1 MYTCKNFNV
10 EKTSINSLIAL
21 SQFPWKLN
29 KDQISLYSP
38 LSFPVLDEIDS
49 GLQIFKKGTYKRY
62 IDVPLRQKFAVFPI
76 LFAKLF
82 QIFAYL
88 GALSTREIFA
98 PYDLDDLSIE
108 AAALSRQGRCQS

>member
-10 EKTSINSLIAL
+10 EKSNIHSLIAL

-49 GLQIFKKGTYKRY
+49 GLQIFKKGTK
-62 IDVPLRQKFAVFPI
+62 DI
-76 LFAKLF
+76 LM
-82 QIFAYL
+82 
-88 GALSTREIFA
+88 
-98 PYDLDDLSIE
+98 
-108 AAALSRQGRCQS
+108 CH

>member
-10 EKTSINSLIAL
+10 EKSNIHSLIAL

-49 GLQIFKKGTYKRY
+49 GYKYLKK
-62 IDVPLRQKFAVFPI
+62 VQKI
-76 LFAKLF
+76 
-82 QIFAYL
+82 Y
-88 GALSTREIFA
+88 
-98 PYDLDDLSIE
+98 
-108 AAALSRQGRCQS
+108 